1 MISLHASGGNSEAE
15 AAFCVCCGSFWK
27 NEKKKKMLQKLCGET
42 EELLLVVDD
51 VRVGD
56 FDHLYKSEQMKI
68 NI

>member
-1 MISLHASGGNSEAE
+1 
-15 AAFCVCCGSFWK
+15 
-27 NEKKKKMLQKLCGET
+27 MLQKLCGET

-68 NI
+68 NIYHQLCDQPTTKHGGDCSTPWL

>member
-1 MISLHASGGNSEAE
+1 MLLVEIQKQKQLLCLLWFVLE
-15 AAFCVCCGSFWK
+15 